1 VLSAAA
7 AVMTNSPI
15 TKINGTLLA
24 VFAQGLRNGQQQLSY
39 RMRARPCN
47 GHVSTTFVQT
57 YAASRFSQESVDGG
71 EVCVLGQT
79 RLRGQTYRVHVVR
92 TQVPMSHGVWSIS
105 AVEEDCA
112 NVDAQPRA
120 GRSPTMLQD
129 FISANRE
136 AIVSRAS
143 ERADRRVWPS
153 SAYSEFEHGVALFLQ
168 QLEETLRLHLS
179 ETASGAD
186 PISETAMRHG
196 AELFA
201 AGFTLSQVVHDYGD
215 ICQAIT
221 VLAEEHRAA
230 VTVREV
236 QMVHRWLD
244 PAIAAAVTEHA
255 RITALQR
262 TAHETEHLGRAA
274 HELRD
279 LLNASLLAF
288 QALKRGDVAINGSTG
303 AVLGRSLM
311 GLRDTINGALTDVRL
326 ASGMQRRERLSV
338 VQLFDEI
345 AATGVLHSEYRKV
358 RFTVDAVDPTLTV
371 DGDPQLL
378 TSAITNLLQN
388 AFKFT
393 AEGGHV
399 SLRAHAHAGRLVV
412 EVEDEC
418 GGFPEHAE
426 ISFEPFAERRR
437 SDRSGLGLGLAI
449 ARKAMHAHGGDIH
462 IHNLPGKGC
471 ICVMEM
477 PLSPSA

>member
-1 VLSAAA
+1 MIG
-7 AVMTNSPI
+7 AV
-15 TKINGTLLA
+15 
-24 VFAQGLRNGQQQLSY
+24 R
-39 RMRARPCN
+39 
-47 GHVSTTFVQT
+47 ST
-57 YAASRFSQESVDGG
+57 A
-71 EVCVLGQT
+71 
-79 RLRGQTYRVHVVR
+79 
-92 TQVPMSHGVWSIS
+92 
-105 AVEEDCA
+105 
-112 NVDAQPRA
+112 
-120 GRSPTMLQD
+120 MLQE
-129 FISANRE
+129 FISANRD
-136 AIVSRAS
+136 AIISRARNWV
-143 ERADRRVWPS
+143 EGRVWPS
-153 SAYSEFEHGVALFLQ
+153 VSTSELEHGVPLFLQ
-168 QLEETLRLHLS
+168 QLEETLRLEL
-179 ETASGAD
+179 TATPFPAD
-186 PISETAMRHG
+186 AIGVTATEHG
-196 AELFA
+196 AELLA

-221 VLAEEHRAA
+221 ALAEEHRAS
-230 VTVREV
+230 VTVQEFHVLNRC
-236 QMVHRWLD
+236 LD
-244 PAIAAAVTEHA
+244 AAIAAAVTEHA
-255 RITALQR
+255 RITAQQR
-262 TAHETEHLGRAA
+262 TAEETEHLGRAA

-279 LLNASLLAF
+279 LLNTSLLAF

-326 ASGMQRRERLSV
+326 SSGKQQRERLSV

-345 AATGVLHSEYRKV
+345 AVTGVLHSEYRKV
-358 RFTVDAVDPTLTV
+358 RFTVDAVDPTLAV
-371 DGDPQLL
+371 DADPQLL
-378 TSAITNLLQN
+378 TSAVTNLLQN

-426 ISFEPFAERRR
+426 VAFDPFAERRR

>member
-1 VLSAAA
+1 MAARCA
-7 AVMTNSPI
+7 FWDRRVCADRRTVCTSCE
-15 TKINGTLLA
+15 
-24 VFAQGLRNGQQQLSY
+24 R
-39 RMRARPCN
+39 RCPCLMAF
-47 GHVSTTFVQT
+47 G
-57 YAASRFSQESVDGG
+57 RFQPFKKMH
-71 EVCVLGQT
+71 
-79 RLRGQTYRVHVVR
+79 R
-92 TQVPMSHGVWSIS
+92 
-105 AVEEDCA
+105 A
-112 NVDAQPRA
+112 NVEAQPRA

-168 QLEETLRLHLS
+168 QLEETLRLHLP

-230 VTVREV
+230 VTVREF
-236 QMVHRWLD
+236 QMVNRCLD
-244 PAIAAAVTEHA
+244 TAIAAAVTEHA
-255 RITALQR
+255 RITAQQR

-399 SLRAHAHAGRLVV
+399 SLRAHADAGRLLL

-418 GGFPEHAE
+418 GGFP
-426 ISFEPFAERRR
+426 RGR
-437 SDRSGLGLGLAI
+437 
-449 ARKAMHAHGGDIH
+449 
-462 IHNLPGKGC
+462 GC
-471 ICVMEM
+471 LI
-477 PLSPSA
+477 